1 MGTPEVAF
9 PGSPRVRDD
18 ARMQVITAGRGT
30 PRTSLIPIVGHTV
43 VATILVAVGLTM
55 AYAAF
60 ATPLLTRLIPSGRP
74 DTLQTVGGMILWA
87 AALVAPAGLIL
98 VGTQRLAR
106 SLASIRARAPRR
118 STALRALADL
128 PADIVVVSGL
138 ALPDGRSVSELVVG
152 PFGAAVVRELPP
164 QAMTRIRNG
173 QWELRT
179 SARWIPLENPLERA
193 TRDAERVRRWLGHED
208 ADFVVKVYAAVV
220 GPAPMVARTA
230 GCAVLTPEE
239 LGPWIAAL
247 PPQRSLTAGRR
258 DQILD
263 LVREAAG

>member
-87 AALVAPAGLIL
+87 AALVAPAGYRLPELTTVRVPDGVDEAAVRKELLERHGIEIGGGLGPFAGTVWRIGCMGHTARMRNVTL
-98 VGTQRLAR
+98 VLA
-106 SLASIRARAPRR
+106 
-118 STALRALADL
+118 ALR
-128 PADIVVVSGL
+128 
-138 ALPDGRSVSELVVG
+138 EL
-152 PFGAAVVRELPP
+152 
-164 QAMTRIRNG
+164 
-173 QWELRT
+173 
-179 SARWIPLENPLERA
+179 
-193 TRDAERVRRWLGHED
+193 LG
-208 ADFVVKVYAAVV
+208 
-220 GPAPMVARTA
+220 
-230 GCAVLTPEE
+230 
-239 LGPWIAAL
+239 
-247 PPQRSLTAGRR
+247 
-258 DQILD
+258 
-263 LVREAAG
+263 